1 MIVVSVSLLY
11 LELYVLLCYARILL
25 VFYTYTKEGRPPSFF
40 FFSACAR
47 APVAVSGTQKIGTKH
62 DTDE

>member
-40 FFSACAR
+40 FFSFQLVLGSR
-47 APVAVSGTQKIGTKH
+47 RSKRDPKNRDQTRH
-62 DTDE
+62 